1 MSIKKLI
8 TPTLVLM
15 IICIIISGA
24 LVFVNQVT
32 KDAIEETNRKTL
44 NETLVSAFGEGEYT
58 QTNKTYE
65 GVDSIIN
72 GEGGLVVYEITTDGY
87 NSGGIHVLVGIKD
100 GEVAGVSFISC
111 GETPGLGTKVNDE
124 NYLKNYTGITSEDEV
139 SKTDAVTGA
148 TFSSNGLKT
157 AVKLA
162 LSADKEA

>member
-1 MSIKKLI
+1 MSIKKMI
-8 TPTLVLM
+8 MPTLVLM

-24 LVFVNQVT
+24 LVLVNNVT
-32 KDAIEETNRKTL
+32 KDAIEETNKKTL
-44 NETLVSAFGEGEYT
+44 NDTLVSAFGEGEYT
-58 QTNKTYE
+58 ETDKTYD

-72 GEGGLVVYEITTDGY
+72 GEDGLVVYEITTDGY

-111 GETPGLGTKVNDE
+111 SETPGLGTKVNNEDF
-124 NYLKNYTGITSEDEV
+124 LKSYKGLKSEDEV
-139 SKTDAVTGA
+139 TKADAVTGA

-162 LSADKEA
+162 LSAYKEA

>member
-58 QTNKTYE
+58 ETDKAYE
-65 GVDSIIN
+65 GIDSIIN

>member
-1 MSIKKLI
+1 MSIKKTLM
-8 TPTLVLM
+8 PTLVLM

-24 LVFVNQVT
+24 LVFVNHVT

-44 NETLVSAFGEGEYT
+44 NDTLVSAFGEGEYI
-58 QTNKTYE
+58 QTDKTYD

-72 GEGGLVVYEITTDGY
+72 GEDGLVVYEITTDGY
-87 NSGGIHVLVGIKD
+87 NSGGIHVLVGIKN

-111 GETPGLGTKVNDE
+111 GETPGLGTKVNNE
-124 NYLKNYTGITSEDEV
+124 EFLKTYKSLKSEDEV
-139 SKTDAVTGA
+139 TDADAVTGA

-162 LSADKEA
+162 LLADKEV

>member
-58 QTNKTYE
+58 ETDKAYE

-72 GEGGLVVYEITTDGY
+72 GEDDLVVYEITTDGY

-100 GEVAGVSFISC
+100 GEVTGVSFISC

-124 NYLKNYTGITSEDEV
+124 GYLKNYNGITSKDEV

-157 AVKLA
+157 AVRLA

>member
-1 MSIKKLI
+1 MSIKKTLM
-8 TPTLVLM
+8 PTLVLM

-24 LVFVNQVT
+24 LVFVNHVT

-44 NETLVSAFGEGEYT
+44 NDTLVSAFGEGEYT
-58 QTNKTYE
+58 QTDKTYD

-72 GEGGLVVYEITTDGY
+72 GEDGLVVYEITTDGY
-87 NSGGIHVLVGIKD
+87 NSGGIHVLVGIKN

-111 GETPGLGTKVNDE
+111 GETPGLGTKVNNE
-124 NYLKNYTGITSEDEV
+124 EFLKTYKGLKSEDEV
-139 SKTDAVTGA
+139 TDADAVTGA

-162 LSADKEA
+162 LLADKEV